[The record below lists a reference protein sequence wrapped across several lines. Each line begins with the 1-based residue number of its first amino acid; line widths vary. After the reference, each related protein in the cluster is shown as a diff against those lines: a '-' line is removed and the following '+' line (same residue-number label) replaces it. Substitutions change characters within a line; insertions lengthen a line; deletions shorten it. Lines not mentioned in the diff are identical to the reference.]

1 MSNWKEGS
9 EMKSGLI
16 LEGGGM
22 RGVYTAG
29 VLECFLENG
38 LFPDYV
44 IGVSAG
50 ACNAASYIS
59 RQPGRNREV
68 TIGYVRHPDYLSVKN
83 LFLKRE
89 LFGMNLIFNEIPNN
103 LVPFDF
109 TRFNQA
115 TEEFVIGTTDCITGK
130 PVYFNKSIYSKDIL
144 TIIRASSSL
153 PFMSR
158 PISYGGYLLLDG
170 GISDPIP
177 IRKALADQV
186 EKPII
191 VLTKEKGYRKS
202 KSSLSKLTSYV
213 YKDFKGLGIALD
225 NRYQLYNDTMDFIE
239 TLEEQKKAIVIR
251 PSETFNI
258 KGIERNPE
266 KLTML
271 YDRGYLD
278 ALGHL
283 TDISEWL
290 KKEPVNQELI
300 T

>member
-1 MSNWKEGS
+1 
-9 EMKSGLI
+9 MKSGLI

-59 RQPGRNREV
+59 RQPGRNRQV
-68 TIGYVRHPDYLSVKN
+68 TIGYIKHPDYISVKN

-89 LFGMNLIFNEIPNN
+89 LFGMNLIFNEIPNK

-109 TRFNQA
+109 NRFNQA
-115 TEEFVIGTTDCITGK
+115 TEEFVIGTTDCLTGE
-130 PVYFNKSIYSKDIL
+130 PVYFNKSISSKDIL

-158 PISYGGYLLLDG
+158 AIEYEGHLLMDG
-170 GISDPIP
+170 SISDPIP
-177 IRKALADQV
+177 IRKALTDQV

-202 KSSLSKLTSYV
+202 KSSFSKLTSSF
-213 YKDFKGLGIALD
+213 YKDFKGLGNALEH
-225 NRYQLYNDTMDFIE
+225 RYQLYNETLDFIE
-239 TLEEQKKAIVIR
+239 KLEEEKKAVVIR
-251 PSETFNI
+251 PSQTFNI
-258 KGIERNPE
+258 GRIERNPE
-266 KLTML
+266 KLTLL
-271 YDRGYLD
+271 YNQGYKD
-278 ALGHL
+278 AMAYLNE
-283 TDISEWL
+283 ISEWL
-290 KKEPVNQELI
+290 IDTNLNQEVLI
-300 T
+300 

>member
-1 MSNWKEGS
+1 
-9 EMKSGLI
+9 MKSGLV

-50 ACNAASYIS
+50 ACSAASYIS
-59 RQPGRNREV
+59 RQAGRNRQV
-68 TIGYVRHPDYLSVKN
+68 TIGFVKHPDYISVKN
-83 LFLKRE
+83 LLLKRE
-89 LFGMNLIFNEIPNN
+89 LFGMNLIFNEIPNK

-115 TEEFVIGTTDCITGK
+115 TEEFVIGTTDCVTGQ
-130 PVYFNKSIYSKDIL
+130 PVYFNKSIFSKDIL

-158 PISYGGYLLLDG
+158 PIDYGGHLLLDG
-170 GISDPIP
+170 AISDPIP

-186 EKPII
+186 DKPII
-191 VLTKEKGYRKS
+191 ILTREKGYRKT
-202 KSSLSKLTSYV
+202 KSSLSKLTSYF
-213 YKDFKGLGIALD
+213 YKDFKELGMVLD
-225 NRYQLYNDTMDFIE
+225 CRYQLYNDTMGFIE
-239 TLEEQKKAIVIR
+239 TLEQQKKAIVIR
-251 PSETFNI
+251 PSQTFNI
-258 KGIERNPE
+258 KGIERSPE

-271 YDRGYLD
+271 YDQGYND
-278 ALGHL
+278 AMGHIL
-283 TDISEWL
+283 YISNWL
-290 KKEPVNQELI
+290 KDESLI
-300 T
+300 S